1 MDPSTRRLQT
11 VSRHLAAGASK
22 TGTKSPDDVVV
33 VWAKRTAIGRARK
46 GSFRDTTPD
55 TLLAAVLEAAVSES
69 GVPYSALGDICV
81 GNCQLGGSYAGP
93 ARMAMF
99 VAGFPETV
107 RPRK

>member
-1 MDPSTRRLQT
+1 MAQRLNTIQ
-11 VSRHLAAGASK
+11 RHLAGGAAS
-22 TGTKSPDDVVV
+22 GPGIKSPDDVVV

-46 GSFRDTTPD
+46 GSFAKTTPD
-55 TLLAAVLEAAVSES
+55 TLLGTVLEAAVKET
-69 GVPYSALGDICV
+69 GVPFDSLGDICV

-107 RPRK
+107 RRP